1 MASFESESNDIP
13 ATADTLGFASPVVGQ
28 LATAGDV
35 DLYAIQAAVD
45 GGINVSIATPT
56 NSADFDYFSLAVLDA
71 SGGVLSLYDTGRDAT
86 YTTGIANAGLY
97 YVRIESSDLH
107 NNGDYE
113 LVVTQSAR
121 APGRHE
127 TESNDTPETA
137 DPLALSS
144 PVSGQLA
151 TAVDADLFAVEA
163 TAAGEIEIS
172 IDAPTNSATF
182 DYFSL
187 TLLDASGTVLWRNS
201 TGKDDSFRTGVPEPG
216 VYYVSIEVADYH
228 NAEAYELLVTQ
239 PAVDGTAVVTGTSA
253 DDLLTVEPGDTVV
266 EAGDGDDS
274 VQLPFLLTAYNFEE
288 QTPGDI
294 TAAYDDWSV
303 ALNDVEFLEFGT
315 GFRTTIPVEAVI
327 SGEAQRQIE
336 TLSDL
341 YLAYFG
347 RAPDIEGLE
356 FWQELV
362 VERGVSLAEVSEA
375 FARSD
380 EAQGIYPPDVSNRDF
395 VREVYLNAL
404 GREPDEDGW
413 DYWTA
418 VLDASEFSDPAA
430 RGAFVGSVVLGA
442 YAETSGARDREF
454 LSNRHEVSLGYINRL
469 LEQPGEGRDAAIDDL
484 LLLVT
489 DDEATAAAAEELLDY
504 VFEDP
509 ITLTGVMTDQAL
521 VDSFF
526 G

>member
-1 MASFESESNDIP
+1 MASFESESNDIL
-13 ATADTLGFASPVVGQ
+13 AMADALGLASPIVGQ
-28 LATAGDV
+28 LSTPADV
-35 DLYAIQAAVD
+35 DLYAVQATVA

-56 NSADFDYFSLAVLDA
+56 NSTAFDYFSLAVLDT
-71 SGGVLSLYDTGRDAT
+71 SGDVLSLYDTGRDAT
-86 YTTGIANAGLY
+86 YTTGVAVPGIY
-97 YVRIESSDLH
+97 YVRIESAGYH

-113 LVVTQSAR
+113 LVVTQSSR
-121 APGRHE
+121 PPGSYE

-137 DPLALSS
+137 DPLTLASA
-144 PVSGQLA
+144 VSGQLA
-151 TAVDADLFAVEA
+151 TDGDADLFAFEA
-163 TAAGEIEIS
+163 AAAGEIEIS
-172 IDAPTNSATF
+172 IDTPTNSASF

-187 TLLDASGTVLWRNS
+187 TLLDAAGTVLWLDG
-201 TGKDDSFRTGVPEPG
+201 TGRDDSFRTGVPEPG
-216 VYYVSIEVADYH
+216 LYYLSIEAAAYHTAD
-228 NAEAYELLVTQ
+228 EYEVLVTQ
-239 PAVDGTAVVTGTSA
+239 PAVDGTAIVTGTSA
-253 DDLLTVEPGDTVV
+253 DDLLTVDPGDTVV

-274 VQLPFLLTAYNFEE
+274 VQLPFLVTEYNFEE
-288 QTPGDI
+288 QAPGEI
-294 TAAYDDWSV
+294 TAAYNDWSV

-327 SGEAQRQIE
+327 SGEAQQQVE
-336 TLSDL
+336 KLSDL

-362 VERGVSLAEVSEA
+362 VERGVGLAEVSEA

-380 EAQGIYPPDVSNRDF
+380 EAQGIYPPDVSNREF

-404 GREPDEDGW
+404 GREPDEEGW

-442 YAETSGARDREF
+442 YAETSGARDRDF
-454 LSNRHEVSLGYINRL
+454 LSNRHDVSLGYVNRL

-489 DDEATAAAAEELLDY
+489 DDEATAAAAEELLDF

-521 VDSFF
+521 LDSFF